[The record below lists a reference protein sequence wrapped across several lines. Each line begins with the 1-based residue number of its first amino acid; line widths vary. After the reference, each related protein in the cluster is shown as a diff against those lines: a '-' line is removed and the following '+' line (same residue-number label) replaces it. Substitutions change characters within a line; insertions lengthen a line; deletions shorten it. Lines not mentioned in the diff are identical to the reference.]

1 MVSCR
6 NTGFRSIKFYNNKES
21 KHANEF
27 IISGAINLF
36 CIWRQKKQTNKPTLT
51 SNLKVCQVNS
61 SKFVMDVP
69 NYYLLQK
76 RKVIDM

>member
-27 IISGAINLF
+27 TISGAIIFF
-36 CIWRQKKQTNKPTLT
+36 CIWRQKKANKQTDLH
-51 SNLKVCQVNS
+51 Q
-61 SKFVMDVP
+61 
-69 NYYLLQK
+69 
-76 RKVIDM
+76 